1 MNDSPFGRLSGELRN
16 RVYHFFF
23 SSQLAAQT
31 HIDIRGDHARLKRN
45 QDKTRSALALTASCH
60 QLRRETLAILWSTA
74 SFRIVANTL
83 TTYSYPDDNDG
94 VLGVDPMNRAHHI
107 NDDRIETLKAWLQ
120 HSGIKNFTSLLRPIE
135 LDLGM
140 YDPRAQQPQHQH
152 YVLRSLGDDTLEI
165 TKVLEDNTSNAATC
179 TLHFKVQLQ
188 PSTAL
193 GPIDVP
199 NSRKKAL
206 KAVSKLCDRRQ
217 ASVKARY
224 REGLLTRHGYHI
236 LSNDVATC
244 RAVADLLVWYIVK
257 EKEEKGTGK
266 GEAEKAKGKN
276 GSPGKKSKRGGQ

>member
-1 MNDSPFGRLSGELRN
+1 MNDSPIGRLSGELRN
-16 RVYHFFF
+16 RIYHFFF
-23 SSQLAAQT
+23 SSHLAAQT
-31 HIDIRGDHARLKRN
+31 HIDIRGDHPRLKRN
-45 QDKTRSALALTASCH
+45 QNKTRSALALTAVCH

-74 SFRIVANTL
+74 SFRIVADTL

-94 VLGVDPMNRAHHI
+94 ILGVDPMNRAKHI
-107 NDDRIETLKAWLQ
+107 NDGRVETLEAWLQ

-140 YDPRAQQPQHQH
+140 YDPRVQQPQHQH
-152 YVLRSLGDDTLEI
+152 YVLRSLGEDTLEL
-165 TKVLEDNTSNAATC
+165 TKVLEDNTSNGATC

-193 GPIDVP
+193 GPISVP

-217 ASVKARY
+217 AAVKARY
-224 REGLLTRHGYHI
+224 REGMLTRHGYSI
-236 LSNDVATC
+236 LSNDVASC

-257 EKEEKGTGK
+257 EKEKSDENGGE
-266 GEAEKAKGKN
+266 GEAKSKN
-276 GSPGKKSKRGGQ
+276 GSPGKKSKRNGQ